1 MQIHLLN
8 AAVAIAGKGRGA
20 IPPPLF
26 QLLMD
31 SIKIV
36 RSLKRTPIPYRERE
50 RSLIGYR
57 ACCRDKRRRG
67 IPSVASGVDGLL
79 HLPLHG
85 HLC

>member
-36 RSLKRTPIPYRERE
+36 RSLKRTPIPF
-50 RSLIGYR
+50 
-57 ACCRDKRRRG
+57 ANARG
-67 IPSVASGVDGLL
+67 P
-79 HLPLHG
+79 
-85 HLC
+85 